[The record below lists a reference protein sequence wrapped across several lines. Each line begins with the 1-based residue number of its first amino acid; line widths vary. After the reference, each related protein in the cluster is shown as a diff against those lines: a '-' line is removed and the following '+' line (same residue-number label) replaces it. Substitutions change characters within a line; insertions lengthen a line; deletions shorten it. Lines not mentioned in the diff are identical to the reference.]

1 MKLYYSP
8 GACSHAPHI
17 LLREAGL
24 DFSLEKVDL
33 AAKTTESGADFKAIN
48 PHGYVPALQLKD
60 GTVITE
66 GPAIDQ
72 YIADLVPA
80 KKLAPAAGTPERYK
94 LQSWLNFIST
104 ELHKQFSPLFNKAVP
119 DDYKAI
125 AKDKILSRFDTIN
138 VASGVTLTVN
148 QSSETTYA
156 GAINGNIALNKTGTG
171 IQLLSGSSNYN
182 GGTTIAGGIL
192 NVNSDSALERIV
204 SANSRCSGVR
214 SVSRISP
221 VMPMTPFIGVRI
233 SWLMFARN

>member
-24 DFSLEKVDL
+24 DFTIEKVDL
-33 AAKTTESGADFKAIN
+33 AEKKTETGADFKKVN

-60 GTVITE
+60 GTVLTE

-72 YIADLVPA
+72 YIADLVPT

-119 DDYKAI
+119 EEYKTMV
-125 AKDKILSRFDTIN
+125 KEKMFTRFDVIN
-138 VASGVTLTVN
+138 DHLSKSQYIMGETFTAPDAYLYTVLGWAKYFGIDFAAKWPAIKSFMDRVA
-148 QSSETTYA
+148 A
-156 GAINGNIALNKTGTG
+156 RP
-171 IQLLSGSSNYN
+171 
-182 GGTTIAGGIL
+182 
-192 NVNSDSALERIV
+192 SAQAAAKAEGL
-204 SANSRCSGVR
+204 A
-214 SVSRISP
+214 
-221 VMPMTPFIGVRI
+221 
-233 SWLMFARN
+233 A

>member
-33 AAKTTESGADFKAIN
+33 AAKKTETGADFKAIN

-104 ELHKQFSPLFNKAVP
+104 EVHKQFSPLFNKAMPEEV
-119 DDYKAI
+119 
-125 AKDKILSRFDTIN
+125 KIMQKEKLGQRFDTIN
-138 VASGVTLTVN
+138 EHLSKSTYLLGESFTAADAYLYTVLNWTRFFAIDLAKWPAIKSFMEQVA
-148 QSSETTYA
+148 A
-156 GAINGNIALNKTGTG
+156 RP
-171 IQLLSGSSNYN
+171 
-182 GGTTIAGGIL
+182 
-192 NVNSDSALERIV
+192 SAQAAAKAEGL
-204 SANSRCSGVR
+204 A
-214 SVSRISP
+214 
-221 VMPMTPFIGVRI
+221 
-233 SWLMFARN
+233 A